1 MIKDLINP
9 TNFNIMVSKLG
20 NVLVKALD
28 EPLGYAINWGR
39 IWSLWPVHLETA
51 CCSVEFGAAS
61 GPRYDVERFGIIEAF
76 GSLRQCDLIVVQGTV
91 NRKMAPRLR
100 MVYDQMPEPKYVI
113 AMGACAITG
122 GLYVDSYNVLPGVDG
137 IIPVD
142 VYVPG
147 CPPRPET
154 LIQGTILLAR
164 KDQKVEDQI
173 TMGQDPKNK
182 PADSAISEPPSPSAK
197 PTAPAIKKEP
207 EPPAFEKGLISEI
220 VSQFGEDKIKV
231 AYIRPLR
238 MKINVDPAMI
248 IEVATFIRNNLGF
261 DHVESVA
268 GTDYPKDNQIEVI
281 YSLGSYSRDDIA
293 AHILALTTR
302 TYRDDAR
309 LPTLIN
315 IYKSVEYHERETFE
329 MLGVY
334 FEGHPRNDRLL
345 LPEDWADIPPLR
357 KEFRIKGR

>member
-1 MIKDLINP
+1 
-9 TNFNIMVSKLG
+9 
-20 NVLVKALD
+20 
-28 EPLGYAINWGR
+28 
-39 IWSLWPVHLETA
+39 
-51 CCSVEFGAAS
+51 
-61 GPRYDVERFGIIEAF
+61 
-76 GSLRQCDLIVVQGTV
+76 
-91 NRKMAPRLR
+91 
-100 MVYDQMPEPKYVI
+100 
-113 AMGACAITG
+113 
-122 GLYVDSYNVLPGVDG
+122 
-137 IIPVD
+137 
-142 VYVPG
+142 
-147 CPPRPET
+147 
-154 LIQGTILLAR
+154 
-164 KDQKVEDQI
+164 
-173 TMGQDPKNK
+173 MGQDPKSK
-182 PADSAISEPPSPSAK
+182 PADSAISEPLSPPAK
-197 PTAPAIKKEP
+197 PTAPAKKKEP
-207 EPPAFEKGLISEI
+207 EPPAFEKELISEI

-231 AYIRPLR
+231 TYIRPLR

-261 DHVESVA
+261 DHVESVV

-302 TYRDDAR
+302 TSRDDAR